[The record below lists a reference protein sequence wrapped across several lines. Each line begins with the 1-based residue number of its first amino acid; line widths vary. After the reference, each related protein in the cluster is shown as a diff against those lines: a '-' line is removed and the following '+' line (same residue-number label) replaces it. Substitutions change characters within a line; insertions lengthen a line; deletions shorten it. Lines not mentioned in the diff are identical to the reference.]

1 MLSKQELWSV
11 VLTAAFGI
19 FAAIGAV
26 MSMQAHAVLGLA
38 VSVGALGGL
47 AHEIVQSG
55 GKILFFQHR
64 EDGVYLG
71 SIAGMALGTVAGVLV
86 VRSQLPSVTGVDA
99 TPALMTELAYEIFV
113 AGLALKGVS
122 EAAGGNSLAV
132 QSGRQQPAAPATV
145 PSDITR

>member
-11 VLTAAFGI
+11 GVTAAFGI
-19 FAAIGAV
+19 IAGVGAV
-26 MSMQAHAVLGLA
+26 LSMQSHAVLGLA

-55 GKILFFQHR
+55 GKIMFFQRR

-86 VRSQLPSVTGVDA
+86 VRSQLPAVTGVDA
-99 TPALMTELAYEIFV
+99 TSALMTELAYEIFL

-122 EAAGGNSLAV
+122 EAAGGNSLA
-132 QSGRQQPAAPATV
+132 QLPANQQPAAPVTV
-145 PSDITR
+145 LSDIKP

>member
-19 FAAIGAV
+19 IAAIGAV
-26 MSMQAHAVLGLA
+26 MSMQSHAVLGLA

-47 AHEIVQSG
+47 VHEIVQSG

-86 VRSQLPSVTGVDA
+86 VRSQLPAVTGVDA
-99 TPALMTELAYEIFV
+99 TPALMTELAYEIFL

-122 EAAGGNSLAV
+122 EAAGGNSLAP
-132 QSGRQQPAAPATV
+132 QAGRQQPAAPATV
-145 PSDITR
+145 VSDITR

>member
-11 VLTAAFGI
+11 VVTAVFGI
-19 FAAIGAV
+19 IAAIGAV
-26 MSMQAHAVLGLA
+26 ISMQSHAVMGLA

-55 GKILFFQHR
+55 GKIMFFQRR

-86 VRSQLPSVTGVDA
+86 VRSHLPAVTGVDA
-99 TPALMTELAYEIFV
+99 TPALMTELAYEIFL

-122 EAAGGNSLAV
+122 EAAGGN
-132 QSGRQQPAAPATV
+132 
-145 PSDITR
+145 